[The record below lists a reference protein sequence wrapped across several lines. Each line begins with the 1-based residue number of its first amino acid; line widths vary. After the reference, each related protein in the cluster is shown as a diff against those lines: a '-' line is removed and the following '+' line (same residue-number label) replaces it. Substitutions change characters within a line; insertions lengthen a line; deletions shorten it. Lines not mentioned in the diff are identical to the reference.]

1 MGHQTALFL
10 TRCAVAWSQL
20 GGVATVGF
28 LTFHPKLRALTQCW
42 AARTS
47 HQSRACCSVHMSHL
61 RPGHPFSGQRP
72 QRAQKARPGTSHFFP
87 QPHPGLHAHGSRDR
101 AQPAERPIAP
111 SRSLWHRKGRREGV
125 AAGGGGAS
133 GRVALGRQFT
143 PTGAACRLTLN
154 SAASNLQAP
163 FRVTFSFPRLPS
175 KLVPECVCVLL
186 WGLVLL

>member
-20 GGVATVGF
+20 RGVATVGF

-87 QPHPGLHAHGSRDR
+87 QPHPGLHAHGSRDSTACGEAR
-101 AQPAERPIAP
+101 LHHLGP
-111 SRSLWHRKGRREGV
+111 SGTGR
-125 AAGGGGAS
+125 AAGRAGPRAGA
-133 GRVALGRQFT
+133 GPPG
-143 PTGAACRLTLN
+143 
-154 SAASNLQAP
+154 
-163 FRVTFSFPRLPS
+163 
-175 KLVPECVCVLL
+175 VLL
-186 WGLVLL
+186 WEGSSHRQELPADSCLTPQRETCRAPSESHSPSHGSPPS